1 VTVEIVATVEVVE
14 IVVTAVTA
22 DADVDVDEEA
32 VEALRLRTVTA
43 GLALRKH
50 PLSYQSNQY

>member
-1 VTVEIVATVEVVE
+1 VTVETVEIVATVEVVE
-14 IVVTAVTA
+14 IVVTV

-43 GLALRKH
+43 GLALRKYSS
-50 PLSYQSNQY
+50 SYQSDKC

>member
-1 VTVEIVATVEVVE
+1 VTAEIVATVEVVVTAAT
-14 IVVTAVTA
+14 VVTAG
-22 DADVDVDEEA
+22 ADVDVDEEA

-50 PLSYQSNQY
+50 PSSYQSDKC